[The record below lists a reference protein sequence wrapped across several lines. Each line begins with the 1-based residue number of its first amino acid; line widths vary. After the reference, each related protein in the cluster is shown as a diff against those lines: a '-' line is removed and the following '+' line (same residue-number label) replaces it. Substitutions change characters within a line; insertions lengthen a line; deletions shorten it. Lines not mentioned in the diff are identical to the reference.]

1 MYKFNGWNGA
11 VVCDG
16 CSIIMEQNIPFE
28 KYRKEH
34 SGYDFCEQCLSN
46 LTIVD
51 NFDMIEYILEIKSQD
66 ELYFLQIN
74 QLKKDGNITQIGNKG

>member
-1 MYKFNGWNGA
+1 MYKFNGGNGA

-34 SGYDFCEQCLSN
+34 SGYDFCEQCL
-46 LTIVD
+46 
-51 NFDMIEYILEIKSQD
+51 
-66 ELYFLQIN
+66 
-74 QLKKDGNITQIGNKG
+74 

>member
-1 MYKFNGWNGA
+1 MYKFNGGNGA

-46 LTIVD
+46 LT
-51 NFDMIEYILEIKSQD
+51 L
-66 ELYFLQIN
+66 
-74 QLKKDGNITQIGNKG
+74 

>member
-1 MYKFNGWNGA
+1 MYKFNGGNGA

-16 CSIIMEQNIPFE
+16 CSVIMEQNIPFD

-34 SGYDFCEQCLSN
+34 SGYDFCEQCLSG

-51 NFDMIEYILEIKSQD
+51 NFDQIENILSLTTKMSSISCKLSNVRRMETLPK
-66 ELYFLQIN
+66 
-74 QLKKDGNITQIGNKG
+74 